1 MILLFFFWKYCRATS
16 DSVDSGEKTPRL
28 TNLVC
33 AWQMCSFLQYLC
45 NFIMCFLV
53 EVIIATFK
61 SLIPRMEQ
69 KAVKLPVCRLSA
81 CCCLAPGNQN
91 RDVFAENS
99 SPWHIYISQNSQTDI
114 LPLFPAIP
122 QPGSCKGGC
131 WAPQALGSKAVV
143 LMLGLFLRQSCV
155 LLSRPCIPIYA
166 MCIVTVLE
174 AVTSMCP
181 WVITKVLQQEI
192 GISHSVY
199 ACTVDSVRRLVFDVL
214 RRAGIENVG
223 ERWMLSNTI
232 SAFD

>member
-1 MILLFFFWKYCRATS
+1 M
-16 DSVDSGEKTPRL
+16 DSGEKTPRL

-122 QPGSCKGGC
+122 STWKLQG
-131 WAPQALGSKAVV
+131 
-143 LMLGLFLRQSCV
+143 R
-155 LLSRPCIPIYA
+155 LLSTPSPWLQGRCAYA
-166 MCIVTVLE
+166 GAFSE
-174 AVTSMCP
+174 AELCFAFQARYTYIC
-181 WVITKVLQQEI
+181 
-192 GISHSVY
+192 SVY
-199 ACTVDSVRRLVFDVL
+199 SNCLRGSDFHVPLSDHRSPPTRNWYLTLCVRMYGR
-214 RRAGIENVG
+214 
-223 ERWMLSNTI
+223 
-232 SAFD
+232 

>member
-33 AWQMCSFLQYLC
+33 AWQMCCFLQYLC

-114 LPLFPAIP
+114 LPLFLAIP
-122 QPGSCKGGC
+122 STWKLQG
-131 WAPQALGSKAVV
+131 
-143 LMLGLFLRQSCV
+143 R
-155 LLSRPCIPIYA
+155 LLSTPSPWLQGCCAYA
-166 MCIVTVLE
+166 GAFSE
-174 AVTSMCP
+174 AELCFAFQAMYTYIC
-181 WVITKVLQQEI
+181 
-192 GISHSVY
+192 SVY
-199 ACTVDSVRRLVFDVL
+199 RNCLRGSDFHVPLSYHRSPPTRNWYLTLCVRMYGR
-214 RRAGIENVG
+214 
-223 ERWMLSNTI
+223 
-232 SAFD
+232 